1 MSFILSYPSWFI
13 LLCILAGILLSG
25 VLYRGQK
32 KNFQPTGLFW
42 LATGLRVLSVSLLT
56 FLLLSPIIRYLKQKE
71 EKPTLVFLLDESA
84 SMKHGFRFTD
94 SAEFRKTLQK
104 IQQELSGDFDI
115 QQYSFGAELDD
126 SIRYTYTKSQTDL
139 SAQLESVYSST
150 ENQNLGAVVLISD
163 GIFNKGNSPLSLQ
176 LPGRGSM
183 YTVGIGDTTIQ
194 KDALVARLFANRI
207 VYLGDQFA
215 IRSDIAVYGAA
226 GQQVKVSISASDG
239 RIITTQT
246 LNVRDNRFSQS
257 VETIVP
263 VSVAGIHAYKVHIA
277 VLDGEQNT
285 ANNSQQV
292 YVEVLDN
299 KESILILA
307 QAPHPDVFALREALT
322 KNKNYKVTVSAIQEF
337 SAPVQDYNLIILHNL
352 PSVGLNASGI
362 IEKATKSGTSLWFIA
377 GAQTAI
383 PLLNQYQQAVQ
394 LTARGGTTDAQAIL
408 NSNFTF
414 FNPGNTQGIQNLP
427 PLSAP
432 FADYSL
438 GTGAQTLFNQKLGSV
453 STNYPLWVLQNNSN
467 QRIGVTCGEGLWRWR
482 MYNFTQN
489 KNTDLCDGLIT
500 KTAQF
505 LAVKQD
511 KRPFRTLLSKT
522 VYSENEPVV
531 VDAELY
537 NTNYELV
544 NEPDVQLNLI
554 DESGKKQQFNLNKNS
569 NSYSLNL
576 GNLAAGKYQYTASTN
591 WNGKSFSSG
600 GQFTV
605 YEQNIELLNT
615 TADFGMLNQL
625 ARNQG
630 GSFLFG
636 QQLRELP
643 ALIRK
648 NADIKPI
655 LKSEVTTDPL
665 INWKWLFALALVF
678 LGLEWFIRKQSGNY

>member
-1 MSFILSYPSWFI
+1 MAGVL
-13 LLCILAGILLSG
+13 LAGI
-25 VLYRGQK
+25 LYRGQK
-32 KNFQPTGLFW
+32 NKFQPTSLFW
-42 LATGLRVLSVSLLT
+42 LAIVLRALSVCLLT
-56 FLLLSPIIRYLKQKE
+56 FLLLSPIVRYLKQKE

-84 SMKHGFRFTD
+84 SMKQGFRFTD
-94 SAEFRKTLQK
+94 STQFRKTLDQV
-104 IQQELSGDFDI
+104 QQQLSGDFEI
-115 QQYSFGAELDD
+115 QRYSFGAELDD
-126 SIRYTYTKSQTDL
+126 SIHYSYTKGQTDI
-139 SAQLESVYSST
+139 SSQLESVYSST
-150 ENQNLGAVVLISD
+150 ENQNLGAVILISD
-163 GIFNKGNSPLSLQ
+163 GIYNRGNSPLSLQ
-176 LPGRGSM
+176 LPGRGQM
-183 YTVGIGDTTIQ
+183 YTIGIGDTTVQ
-194 KDALVARLFANRI
+194 KDALVSRLFANRI

-239 RIITTQT
+239 RILNTQT
-246 LNVRDNRFSQS
+246 INVRDNRFSQS

-263 VSVAGIHAYKVHIA
+263 ASVAGIHAYKVQVA
-277 VLDGEQNT
+277 ALDGEQNT

-292 YVEVLDN
+292 YVEVLDS

-307 QAPHPDVFALREALT
+307 QAPHPDVYALRDALT
-322 KNKNYKVTVSAIQEF
+322 KNKNYKVTVSTVQEL
-337 SAPVQDYNLIILHNL
+337 STVGQDYNLIILHNL
-352 PSVGLNASGI
+352 PSVGNNVSAV
-362 IEKATKSGTSLWFIA
+362 IEKASKSGTSLWFIT

-394 LTARGGTTDAQAIL
+394 LTSRGGTTDAQAIL

-453 STNYPLWVLQNNSN
+453 ITNYPLWVLQNNNN

-482 MYNFTQN
+482 MYNYTQN
-489 KNTDLCDGLIT
+489 KNTELCDGLLT

-505 LAVKQD
+505 LSVKQD
-511 KRPFRTLLSKT
+511 KRPFRTILSKT
-522 VYSENEPVV
+522 VYSENEPVIL
-531 VDAELY
+531 DAELY

-544 NEPDVQLNLI
+544 NEPDVQLNLV
-554 DESGKKQQFNLNKNS
+554 DESGKKQQLNLNKNS

-636 QQLRELP
+636 TQLSELTT
-643 ALIRK
+643 LIRK

-665 INWKWLFALALVF
+665 INWKWLFALALFF
-678 LGLEWFIRKQSGNY
+678 LGMEWFIRKQSGNY

>member
-1 MSFILSYPSWFI
+1 M
-13 LLCILAGILLSG
+13 AGILLAG
-25 VLYRGQK
+25 ILYRGQK
-32 KNFQPTGLFW
+32 NKFQPTGLFW
-42 LATGLRVLSVSLLT
+42 LAAILRALSVSLLT
-56 FLLLSPIIRYLKQKE
+56 FFLLSPIIRYLKQKE
-71 EKPTLVFLLDESA
+71 EKPTLVFMLDESA
-84 SMKHGFRFTD
+84 SMKQGFRFTD
-94 SAEFRKTLQK
+94 STKFRKTLDE
-104 IQQELSGDFDI
+104 IQQQLSGDFEI
-115 QQYSFGAELDD
+115 QRYSFGAELDD
-126 SIRYTYTKSQTDL
+126 SIRYSYTKGQTDI
-139 SAQLESVYSST
+139 SAQLESIYSST
-150 ENQNLGAVVLISD
+150 ENQNLGAVILISD
-163 GIFNKGNSPLSLQ
+163 GIYNKGNSPLSLP
-176 LPGRGSM
+176 LPARGSL
-183 YTVGIGDTTIQ
+183 YTIGIGDTTVQ
-194 KDALVARLFANRI
+194 KDALVSRLFANRI

-239 RIITTQT
+239 RIMNTQT
-246 LNVRDNRFSQS
+246 INIRDNRFSQS

-263 VSVAGIHAYKVHIA
+263 ASVAGIHAYKVQVT

-292 YVEVLDN
+292 YVEVLDS

-307 QAPHPDVFALREALT
+307 QAPHPDVYALREAFT
-322 KNKNYKVTVSAIQEF
+322 KNKNYKVTVSTVQEL
-337 SAPVQDYNLIILHNL
+337 STVAQDYNLIILHNL
-352 PSVGLNASGI
+352 PSIGFNVSGV
-362 IEKATKSGTSLWFIA
+362 IEKAAKSGTSLWFIA

-394 LTARGGTTDAQAIL
+394 LTARGGTSDAQAIL

-453 STNYPLWVLQNNSN
+453 STNYPLWVLQNNNN

-482 MYNFTQN
+482 MYNYTQN
-489 KNTDLCDGLIT
+489 KNTDLCDGLLT

-505 LAVKQD
+505 LSVKQD
-511 KRPFRTLLSKT
+511 KRPFRTILSKT
-522 VYSENEPVV
+522 VYSENEPVIL
-531 VDAELY
+531 DAELY
-537 NTNYELV
+537 NANYELV
-544 NEPDVQLNLI
+544 NEPDVQLNLL
-554 DESGKKQQFNLNKNS
+554 DESGRKQQLNLNKNS

-576 GNLAAGKYQYTASTN
+576 GNLAAGKYQYTASTT

-636 QQLRELP
+636 AQLSELP

-665 INWKWLFALALVF
+665 INWKWLFALALLF